1 MIKLSKNLG
10 STTVL
15 ALLAV
20 IAYSLTLWA
29 DHARVVKPTP
39 MHDEKI
45 SSAIQMER
53 ALNAIEKEGPLL
65 GEPLTSISSVDAEP
79 EVKRAALNPN
89 LAALVVEL
97 MTEAG
102 VRPGDRIAVG
112 LSGSYPG
119 LNVALLA
126 ACYALEIEPVIV
138 ASVAASAYGATDPE
152 FTWLDMERV
161 LRDADIFEYKSI
173 AASLGGAN
181 DLASNLTSEGR
192 FLLADAISRNDIERL
207 QAGDLAE
214 SIAIRRELYLGQS
227 RTDEHDLRGYALY
240 VNVGGGAASL
250 GRSGV
255 APVLHSGLIERLDP
269 TQYEQPGIA
278 HWFVENSVPVVNL
291 RSLPSLLSDHGL
303 PLRSATSSE
312 IGEGPLYVTERHDLR
327 VIWLSVALMSLLLGF
342 AWSAHRRERRRIEAE
357 LHEPA
362 MDRRSKDQKEEDTHA
377 A

>member
-15 ALLAV
+15 LLLAL
-20 IAYSLTLWA
+20 IAYGLTLWA
-29 DHARVVKPTP
+29 DHSRVVKPTAL
-39 MHDEKI
+39 HDEKI
-45 SSAIQMER
+45 LAAIQMER
-53 ALNAIEKEGPLL
+53 ALNAIEKAGPLL

-97 MTEAG
+97 FDEAG
-102 VRPGDRIAVG
+102 VRSGDRIAVG

-119 LNVALLA
+119 LNVAVLA
-126 ACYALEIEPVIV
+126 ACQSLELEPVIV
-138 ASVAASAYGATDPE
+138 ASVAASAYGATDPD

-161 LRDADIFEYKSI
+161 LREAELFDYQSI
-173 AASLGGAN
+173 SASLGGAN
-181 DLASNLTSEGR
+181 DLATNLTADGR
-192 FLLADAISRNDIERL
+192 FALANAISRNDVPRIK
-207 QAGDLAE
+207 AGDLAE
-214 SIAIRRELYLGQS
+214 SIDLRREIYLAES
-227 RTDEHDLRGYALY
+227 RSDADDLRGYSLY

-255 APVLHSGLIERLDP
+255 APVLHSGLIERLNGAD
-269 TQYEQPGIA
+269 YEQPGIA

-291 RSLPSLLSDHGL
+291 RSLPSLLSDRGI
-303 PLRSATSSE
+303 PLRSSADAA
-312 IGEGPLYVTERHDLR
+312 IGEGALYVTERHDLR
-327 VIWLSVALMSLLLGF
+327 IVWFAVALISLLLGF
-342 AWSAHRRERRRIEAE
+342 AWSAHRRERRRIELA

-362 MDRRSKDQKEEDTHA
+362 LNHSTSQREEDTHA